1 MSSSCYIV
9 LKCVVYIK
17 AIMKKKYALLFAFF
31 YCVFT
36 MAQEETTNW
45 AFGNQAGLNFDLTTG
60 NVVPISTSIS
70 TSEGCSTI
78 SDENG
83 ILQFYT
89 DGRTVWNRNHQIM
102 PNGDYFGDTGLLG
115 DPSSTSSGVIVPHPT
130 NENLYYI
137 FTVDEPHHN
146 NAWAAPNQGPAD
158 ENGNPIN
165 FYEETYGDFQSVPN
179 DDDGFNNGF
188 NYSLVDMTLNGGF
201 GDVVASEK
209 NIHLVTYD
217 TSQPDQELYKCAEK
231 ITAVQGA
238 DCETMWVITQFVDTF
253 YAFKIDANGFND
265 LTPVTST
272 VTPNITTQGYRRNGI
287 GYMKSSPDGN
297 KIAVCHA
304 QNGVFPS
311 DDDAAPS
318 TGSFWLYDFDNE
330 TGQVSNPVN
339 LVSNMQSYGTEFS
352 ADSKKLYVTNN
363 NVVRQFDL
371 DNNNAETIVFQGT
384 QFISSMQLG
393 PNNKIYVCNG
403 QSQNSLDVI
412 ENPGEAGLAC
422 NYNQGGQPLA
432 SGTSATLGLPP
443 FITSLLGFE
452 IDIIRNGIS
461 TSELS
466 LCVGDSYT
474 LQADEITGADY
485 VWSFDGTPIAGNNQ
499 AQLIIDA
506 PGFYEVYIEP
516 NNGDCPIEG
525 SAVVGVFDIPVAN
538 TVSNVTV
545 CDDSINDGI
554 VSGLDFTDK
563 NDEALLMQ
571 SPAQYNVRY
580 FESMDNAINLEN
592 EINFPYTNISS
603 PQPIFVRVENSDNT
617 NCFDI
622 TNFELE
628 VIKTPQIVQI
638 NNIEFC
644 DNEGDPTDGIATIE
658 LGDLIASIRG
668 DQSETETNI
677 TFHSSQQDADDNTD
691 QLPLTYTTNSG
702 EIFIRIE
709 NTNNTN
715 CYSTGS
721 FILDVNDA
729 PIANDITILQCDEDG
744 IPEGFTSFNINL
756 FNDDVINNEPDR
768 NVTYY
773 LSQVDAENEENEIDA
788 DAFENFFNPQIVYA
802 RVINTNTGCVSYSEV
817 SLEVSTTSSNDTS
830 LIACDTDGTED
841 GFMAFSLIASNPIV
855 LAGAPAGLE
864 VQYYETYEDALL
876 ENNALSDT
884 YTNTTPYNQIIYAR
898 VENSNACYGISE
910 IELIVNELPDIETE
924 FETLYCINSFPETI
938 VLDAGIIDDSPSN
951 YTYSWS
957 TTETT
962 STIEVNEPGTY
973 TVTVFNSNNCSK
985 QRTIT
990 VLPSNIATID
1000 NIEII
1005 DASNNNSIT
1014 VLVSGEGDYEYALDD
1029 INGPYQDSNVFED
1042 ISPGLYTV
1050 FVRDKNDCGIS
1061 EELVSVIGF
1070 PKFFTPNGDGTN
1082 EFWQVRGINN
1092 QFQAN
1097 SLILIFDRYGKL
1109 LTKLNPLGPG
1119 WDGRYNGANMPA
1131 SDYWFKVE
1139 LEDGRTFTSHFSL
1152 KR

>member
-1 MSSSCYIV
+1 
-9 LKCVVYIK
+9 
-17 AIMKKKYALLFAFF
+17 MKKKYALLFTFFFSVIAF
-31 YCVFT
+31 
-36 MAQEETTNW
+36 AQEETTNW
-45 AFGNQAGLNFDLTTG
+45 AFGNNAGLNFDLATG
-60 NVVPISTSIS
+60 NVVPISTSIN

-83 ILQFYT
+83 VLQFYT

-102 PNGDYFGDTGLLG
+102 PNGNYFGGTGLLG

-130 NENLYYI
+130 NSNLYYI

-146 NAWAAPNQGPAD
+146 NAWASPNQGPAD
-158 ENGNPIN
+158 QNGNPLN
-165 FYEETYGDFQSVPN
+165 FYEETFGDFQSVPN

-201 GDVVASEK
+201 GDVVPTEK
-209 NIHLVTYD
+209 NVHLITYD
-217 TSQPDQELYKCAEK
+217 TSQQDQSLYKCAEK

-272 VTPNITTQGYRRNGI
+272 VTPNITTLGYRRNGI
-287 GYMKSSPDGN
+287 GYMKSSPDGTR
-297 KIAVCHA
+297 IAVCHA
-304 QNGVFPS
+304 QNGVLPS
-311 DDDAAPS
+311 DDNQAPN
-318 TGSFWLYDFDNE
+318 TGSFWIYDFDNA
-330 TGQVSNPVN
+330 TGQVSNPIN
-339 LVSNMQSYGTEFS
+339 LISNVQSYGTEFS
-352 ADSKKLYVTNN
+352 ADSKKIYVTNGT
-363 NVVRQFDL
+363 VVRQFDL
-371 DNNNAETIVFQGT
+371 DNNNAQAIVYQGT

-393 PNNKIYVCNG
+393 PNNKIYVCNAENL
-403 QSQNSLDVI
+403 NSLDVI
-412 ENPGEAGLAC
+412 EQPAEAGLAC
-422 NYNQGGQPLA
+422 NYNQGGLPLA
-432 SGTSATLGLPP
+432 NGTSASLGLPP

-461 TSELS
+461 TTELS
-466 LCVGDSYT
+466 LCTGDNYT

-485 VWSFDGTPIAGNNQ
+485 VWSFDGTPITGNNQ

-538 TVSNVTV
+538 PVSNVNA
-545 CDDSINDGI
+545 CDDFANDGI
-554 VSGLDFTDK
+554 FNGFDFTNK
-563 NDEALLMQ
+563 NSEALATQ
-571 SPAQYNVRY
+571 SATQYNVRY
-580 FESMDNAINLEN
+580 FESMDDASNLEN
-592 EINFPYTNISS
+592 EITFPYTNISN
-603 PQPIFVRVENSDNT
+603 PQTIYVRVDNT
-617 NCFDI
+617 DNINCFDV
-622 TNFELE
+622 TTFQLE
-628 VIKTPQIVQI
+628 VFNTPQIVQL

-644 DNEGDPTDGIATIE
+644 DNEGDPTDGFATIE
-658 LGDLIASIRG
+658 LGDLIPSIRG
-668 DQSETETNI
+668 AQPEADTNV
-677 TFHSSQQDADDNTD
+677 TFHPTQQDADDNTSS
-691 QLPLTYTTNSG
+691 LPLTYTNTTAIN
-702 EIFIRIE
+702 ETIFVRIE

-721 FILDVNDA
+721 FELTINDA
-729 PIANDITILQCDEDG
+729 PVANDITIVQCDEDG
-744 IPEGFTSFNINL
+744 IPEGFTTFNIGL
-756 FNDDVINNEPDR
+756 FNDDVANNEADR
-768 NVTYY
+768 SVTYH
-773 LSQVDAENEENEIDA
+773 LSIEDAQNEQNEINA
-788 DAFENFFNPQIVYA
+788 EAFDNFFNPQIVYA
-802 RVINTNTGCVSYSEV
+802 RVTNTLTGCVSFSEV
-817 SLEVSTTSSNDTS
+817 SLEVSTTSSNNAS
-830 LIACDTDGTED
+830 LAICDDDGNED
-841 GFMAFSLIASNPIV
+841 GFATFNLNNTNAIV

-864 VQYYETYEDALL
+864 LQYYETYEDALV
-876 ENNALSDT
+876 ESNPIGTSF
-884 YTNTTPYNQIIYAR
+884 TNTIPYNQTIYAR

-910 IELIVNELPDIETE
+910 IELTVYELPNIETE
-924 FETLYCINSFPETI
+924 FETLYCLNNFPETI
-938 VLDAGIIDDSPSN
+938 VLDAGIINDTPSN
-951 YTYSWS
+951 YTFSWS

-1000 NIEII
+1000 NIEIV

-1014 VLVSGEGDYEYALDD
+1014 ILVSGEGDYEYALDD

-1042 ISPGLYTV
+1042 IAPGLYTV
-1050 FVRDKNDCGIS
+1050 FVRDKNDCGIA

-1082 EFWQVRGINN
+1082 EFWQVKGINN

-1119 WDGRYNGANMPA
+1119 WDGTYNGANMPS

-1139 LEDGRTFTSHFSL
+1139 LEDGRTFTSHFAL